1 MKIQS
6 FSQIGK
12 RSNNEDYLGYN
23 SNVITVCDGIGG
35 HVSGEIASKFV
46 VESILRMFAVRVPE
60 LNKSAIQE
68 KLESIQSELNGML
81 REKPELEN
89 MGTTF
94 TGLFITDNVWYAA
107 HIGDSRIYLFRPSEK
122 KLWHTWDHSLV
133 GEMMRNGDI
142 TCEAGRF
149 HPMSNRIS
157 KAMIAN
163 SENRISSASVVKFD
177 QLKKGDIFLL
187 CSDGVIEAWG
197 DNELKD
203 LMSEKSLSIEEK
215 CERMRQKCAEESKDN
230 NTAFLVEIEKSDE
243 FSYGNNEEIEWT
255 SFADVE
261 ADYKQYMKDQ
271 DPEYEDDEE
280 AVTVINTTETK
291 KSCKK
296 CCIAFIVMAVL
307 LLCSLA
313 MNVVLL
319 WKNGEEMKLPII
331 KPLQETIVETESDAV
346 SNEKQDEKPVENMSD
361 ADEVEEQDEE
371 ISEPAIIEE

>member
-46 VESILRMFAVRVPE
+46 VESILRMFAERVPE

-94 TGLFITDNVWYAA
+94 TGLFITENVWYAA